1 MINVLGSIPKKV
13 AVAVSGG
20 ADSMAALDF
29 LSRSNRDLL
38 VLHFNH
44 GTPFSSEAEAFVKSY
59 CKNRD
64 IRLEAGAISRE
75 RSSDESREEYWRNER
90 YAFFSNFL
98 DRKIITCHHLDDA
111 VETWLFTSIHGN
123 PMLIPY
129 SRDNFIRPFLTTR
142 KAALTGWC
150 ARKGV
155 PFLEDPS
162 NTDVAYMRNLIRHEL
177 MKTVLTINPGIHKV
191 VKKKVKLM
199 FENSIDII

>member
-20 ADSMAALDF
+20 SDSMAVLDF
-29 LSRSNRDLL
+29 LSRSDRDLL

-44 GTPFSSEAEAFVKSY
+44 GTAFAPKAESFVKNY
-59 CKNRD
+59 CEHRG
-64 IRLEAGAISRE
+64 IPLEIGKVTRE
-75 RSSDESREEYWRNER
+75 RASDESKEEYWRNER

-129 SRDNFIRPFLTTR
+129 SRDNFVRPFLTTSKSALNDWCNR
-142 KAALTGWC
+142 KE
-150 ARKGV
+150 V

-162 NTDVAYMRNLIRHEL
+162 NTDVAYMRNLIRHKL
-177 MKTVLTINPGIHKV
+177 MENVLMINPGIHKV

>member
-1 MINVLGSIPKKV
+1 M
-13 AVAVSGG
+13 AV
-20 ADSMAALDF
+20 LDF
-29 LSRSNRDLL
+29 LGRSDRDLL

-44 GTPFSSEAEAFVKSY
+44 GTAFAPKAESFVRNY
-59 CKNRD
+59 CENRSLQ
-64 IRLEAGAISRE
+64 LEIGTVTRE
-75 RSSDESREEYWRNER
+75 RASDESREEYWRNER

-129 SRDNFIRPFLTTR
+129 ARDNFIRPFLTTR
-142 KAALTGWC
+142 KLALSGWC
-150 ARKGV
+150 NRKEV
-155 PFLEDPS
+155 PYLEDPS
-162 NTDVAYMRNLIRHEL
+162 NTDVAYMRNLIRHKL
-177 MKTVLTINPGIHKV
+177 MENVLIINPGIHKV

>member
-20 ADSMAALDF
+20 SDSMAVLDF

-44 GTPFSSEAEAFVKSY
+44 GTPFSSKAEAFVKSH
-59 CKNRD
+59 CINSG
-64 IRLEAGAISRE
+64 IRFEIGAITRE
-75 RSSDESREEYWRNER
+75 RASGESREEYWRNER

-129 SRDNFIRPFLTTR
+129 SRDNFIRPFLATS
-142 KAALTGWC
+142 KLDLNGWC
-150 ARKGV
+150 ARKEV
-155 PFLEDPS
+155 PYLEDPS
-162 NTDVAYMRNLIRHEL
+162 NTDVAYMRNLIRHKL
-177 MKTVLTINPGIHKV
+177 MENVLTINPGIHKV
-191 VKKKVKLM
+191 IKKKVKLM